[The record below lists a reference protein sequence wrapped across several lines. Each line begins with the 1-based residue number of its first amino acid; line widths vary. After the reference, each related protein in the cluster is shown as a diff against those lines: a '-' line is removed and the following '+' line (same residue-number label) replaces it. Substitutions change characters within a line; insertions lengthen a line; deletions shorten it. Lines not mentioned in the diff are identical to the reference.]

1 MKERTVT
8 IYDIS
13 EKAGVSIATV
23 SRVLNNSSNVS
34 DNTRKKVM
42 AAIKETGYTP
52 NAFARGLG
60 LNTMKTIGILTADS
74 SDLYLAKAIYYFEE
88 ELRANGYDS
97 LLCCT
102 GYELKDKKAAID
114 LLISKKVDGII
125 FVGSHFVYP
134 DASDNKYIINASEKV
149 PVMLLNA
156 EVEGDNIYC
165 VSSDDHDSVYRA
177 TRKLVESGFKDILYF
192 YNANSYS
199 AHLKERGFRD
209 AMKDAGIEVSDKQFQ
224 YFNGTNEDVHGMS
237 AQLEKAAASGLKFNA
252 VVASDDTLALSAV
265 KYAQSKGF
273 ILPDDF
279 AVIGYNNSMLT
290 NCCDPE
296 ITSIDNKVET
306 LCKHLTSILM
316 GVLSGDEMPRKTV
329 FKGEIVE
336 KGTTS
341 LKKD

>member
-199 AHLKERGFRD
+199 AHLKEHGFRD

-237 AQLEKAAASGLKFNA
+237 AQLEKAATSGLKFNA

-316 GVLSGDEMPRKTV
+316 GVLSGEEMPKKTV
-329 FKGEIVE
+329 FKAELVE
-336 KGTTS
+336 RGTTS